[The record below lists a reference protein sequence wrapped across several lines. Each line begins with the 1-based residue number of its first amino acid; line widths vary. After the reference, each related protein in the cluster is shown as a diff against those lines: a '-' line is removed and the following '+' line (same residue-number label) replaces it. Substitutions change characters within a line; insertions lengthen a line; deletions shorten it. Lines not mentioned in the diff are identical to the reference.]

1 MSIKI
6 EITAHP
12 ESGDMAT
19 QLKDAFAALGY
30 FKYPARPWLQTTG
43 EMTFAYEPRHKT
55 AVETPDAAAASTQER
70 VAEVLAE
77 AEKAAVEEPKRE
89 RGQPSGG
96 RSRRTKAEI
105 AEDEAATQPTT
116 SPVDVLAI
124 STGEERIDP
133 EVVAQDAVDEAAEV
147 AATKTKL
154 TRDDLRQAVGAYSK
168 VHGIVAA
175 QKNIPLILGCSI
187 MELPDTQEDLS
198 AAIAKVVAATF
209 TVDATTSKPEAPQA
223 TKADVVESF
232 KAYMA
237 KYPGKLDGVD
247 FVQLDGKALLRG
259 VFGEEI
265 DRINLIPDE
274 PAAYGKALAAINAAI
289 SADPFKR
296 GGK

>member
-12 ESGDMAT
+12 ENGDMAA

-30 FKYPARPWLQTTG
+30 FKYPARQWSPTTG

-55 AVETPDAAAASTQER
+55 AVETPDVAAASTQER

-133 EVVAQDAVDEAAEV
+133 EVVAQDAADEAAEA

-175 QKNIPLILGCSI
+175 QKNIPLILGCAI
-187 MELPDTQEDLS
+187 MEVPDTQEAL
-198 AAIAKVVAATF
+198 AEAIAKVVSATSGS
-209 TVDATTSKPEAPQA
+209 DAPASK
-223 TKADVVESF
+223 V
-232 KAYMA
+232 
-237 KYPGKLDGVD
+237 
-247 FVQLDGKALLRG
+247 
-259 VFGEEI
+259 
-265 DRINLIPDE
+265 
-274 PAAYGKALAAINAAI
+274 
-289 SADPFKR
+289 
-296 GGK
+296 